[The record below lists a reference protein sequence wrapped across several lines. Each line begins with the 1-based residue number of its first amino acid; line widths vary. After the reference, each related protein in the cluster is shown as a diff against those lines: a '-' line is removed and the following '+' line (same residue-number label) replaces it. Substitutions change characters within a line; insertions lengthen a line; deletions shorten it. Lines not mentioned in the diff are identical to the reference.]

1 MSHKHLAALAARLRA
16 LHVPS
21 RPLVLTN
28 VHDGATASLA
38 LSHPSTTAIATASYA
53 IALAQGTTDATLTQP
68 ENLAGIRAVTRVVAR
83 ERLDIPVTAD
93 VQDGYASVSETIRMV
108 LDLGVVGVNLE
119 DVSSETGKLYS
130 EDEAAARVAEA
141 VRTAAEAGVQDF
153 VVNARTD
160 VLRSGGRVEDLV
172 RRGTRFLEAGACTV
186 FVWGGPG
193 GRGVRDDEVREVVKE
208 LQGRVS
214 VKMNLREGMLTVKQL
229 GEMGVARISVGPE
242 LYHKG
247 MKGWKDAM
255 ERMLEGGEF
264 S

>member
-1 MSHKHLAALAARLRA
+1 MSYKHLAPLATRLRA
-16 LHVPS
+16 LHIPS
-21 RPLVLTN
+21 RPLLLTN

-53 IALAQGTTDATLTQP
+53 IALAQGTTDAALTQP

-83 ERLDIPVTAD
+83 ERPDVPVTAD
-93 VQDGYASVSETIRMV
+93 VQDGYVSVSETIRQV

-119 DVSSETGKLYS
+119 DVSSETGELYS
-130 EDEAAARVAEA
+130 VEEATARVAEA
-141 VRTAAEAGVQDF
+141 VRTAAEAGVDDF

-160 VLRSGGRVEDLV
+160 VLGFGGRVEDAV
-172 RRGTRFLEAGACTV
+172 RRGASYLEAGACTV

-193 GRGVRDDEVREVVKE
+193 GRGVRDDEVRELVKG

-214 VKMNLREGMLTVKQL
+214 VKMNLRAGMLTAKQL
-229 GEMGVARISVGPE
+229 GEIGVARISVGPE

-255 ERMLEGGEF
+255 DTMLGSGEF

>member
-1 MSHKHLAALAARLRA
+1 MSHKHLAPLATCLRA
-16 LHVPS
+16 LHIPS
-21 RPLVLTN
+21 RPLLLTN

-53 IALAQGTTDATLTQP
+53 IALAQGTNDAALTQP

-83 ERLDIPVTAD
+83 ERPDVPVTAD
-93 VQDGYASVSETIRMV
+93 VQDGYASVSETIRKV

-119 DVSSETGKLYS
+119 DVSSETGELYP
-130 EDEAAARVAEA
+130 EEEAAARVAEA
-141 VRTAAEAGVQDF
+141 VRTAAKAGVEDF

-160 VLRSGGRVEDLV
+160 VLGFGGRVEDAV
-172 RRGTRFLEAGACTV
+172 RRGKSFLEAGACTV

-193 GRGVRDDEVREVVKE
+193 GRGVRDDEVRELVKG
-208 LQGRVS
+208 LRGRVS
-214 VKMNLREGMLTVKQL
+214 VKMNLKAGMLTAKQL
-229 GEMGVARISVGPE
+229 GEMGVARVSVGPE

-255 ERMLEGGEF
+255 EIMLASKGF